1 VRHQVR
7 TKERERAEE
16 GRREGRKQKSIV
28 SAPLEVSISEV
39 EVGKLMVGLVITG
52 EVLWGLEV
60 KSRKGRAAGSLLVGN
75 DTHLAPGREGFEQ
88 LRSRQRE
95 KGLRSYRVAAWLED
109 LEDLRH
115 QLLIAGQRRVGL
127 KGGER
132 KLSLRSLSLRSKEQ
146 K

>member
-1 VRHQVR
+1 
-7 TKERERAEE
+7 
-16 GRREGRKQKSIV
+16 
-28 SAPLEVSISEV
+28 VSISEV

-75 DTHLAPGREGFEQ
+75 NTHLAPVRKGFEQ
-88 LRSRQRE
+88 LRIRQRE

-115 QLLIAGQRRVGL
+115 QLLIAAQRRVGL